1 MDGQRGAA
9 TGNKFVKHD
18 GRRSTIT
25 AFNTTLNTIQREREN
40 LPRDHRDQVSWTI
53 HDDCITR
60 DENLYDHGVRVRV
73 KIFAPLLEIFV
84 PKR

>member
-25 AFNTTLNTIQREREN
+25 AFNTTLNTIQRERIYPVTTVTKF
-40 LPRDHRDQVSWTI
+40 LGQYTMTVLQGMKI
-53 HDDCITR
+53 YMIT
-60 DENLYDHGVRVRV
+60 E
-73 KIFAPLLEIFV
+73 FV
-84 PKR
+84 